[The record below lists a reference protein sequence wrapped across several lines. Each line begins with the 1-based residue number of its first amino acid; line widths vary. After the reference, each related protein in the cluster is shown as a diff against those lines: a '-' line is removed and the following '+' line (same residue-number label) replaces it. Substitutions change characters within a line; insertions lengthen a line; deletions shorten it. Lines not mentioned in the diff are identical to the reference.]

1 MALIAIFVRHRPGL
15 MPGLGLSAGISLSLL
30 TLIVLMPMS
39 ALVVRATG
47 LGFDGL
53 WALLTTARVAA
64 ALKLS
69 FGLALLAALVNLPFG
84 VLLAWVLIRYD
95 FYGKR
100 LMDAAI
106 DLPFALPTAVAGI
119 ALSALYAP
127 NGWIGAVLAPYGYKI
142 AYHPAGIVVALIFIG
157 IPFVVR
163 SVQPVL
169 SEVEKECEEAAHL
182 LGASAW
188 QTSLWVILPTIWPAA
203 LSGFILAF
211 ARAVGEYGSVIFIAG
226 NVPMVSE
233 IAPLLIVTKLEQF
246 DYEGAAGVGFL
257 MLAGSFVV
265 LLSFNVIHTVIA
277 RRLGHV

>member
-1 MALIAIFVRHRPGL
+1 MASFLMKARSRAGM
-15 MPGLGLSAGISLSLL
+15 MPGLGLATGVSLALL
-30 TLIVLMPMS
+30 TLVVLMPMS
-39 ALVVRATG
+39 ALVLRAAG
-47 LGFDGL
+47 LGLDGL
-53 WALLTTARVAA
+53 WSLLVTPRVLA

-69 FGLALLAALVNLPFG
+69 FGLALMAALVNLPFG
-84 VLLAWVLIRYD
+84 ILLAWVLVRYD
-95 FYGKR
+95 FYGKKI
-100 LMDAAI
+100 MDTAM

-127 NGWIGAVLAPYGYKI
+127 NGWMGALLAPYGFKI

-169 SEVEKECEEAAHL
+169 SEVERECEEAAHL

-188 QTSLWVILPTIWPAA
+188 QTSLFVVLPVIWPAA
-203 LSGFILAF
+203 LTGFILAF

-233 IAPLLIVTKLEQF
+233 MAPLLIVTKLEQF

-257 MLAGSFVV
+257 MLAGSFLT
-265 LLSFNVIHTVIA
+265 LLAFNLVHGSIA
-277 RRLGHV
+277 RKLGHV

>member
-1 MALIAIFVRHRPGL
+1 
-15 MPGLGLSAGISLSLL
+15 MPGLGLSASISLVLL

-39 ALVVRATG
+39 ALVLRASG
-47 LGFDGL
+47 LGFEGL
-53 WALLTTARVAA
+53 WILLTTARVAA

-69 FGLALLAALVNLPFG
+69 FGLALIAALINLPFG
-84 VLLAWVLIRYD
+84 VLLAWVLTRYD

-127 NGWIGAVLAPYGYKI
+127 NGWIGAQLAPYGFKI
-142 AYHPAGIVVALIFIG
+142 AYQPAGIVVALIFIG

-169 SEVEKECEEAAHL
+169 TEVEKECEEAARL
-182 LGASAW
+182 LGATDW
-188 QTSLWVILPTIWPAA
+188 QMSVWVILPHIWPAA
-203 LSGFILAF
+203 LTGFILAF

-257 MLAGSFVV
+257 MLGGSFLM
-265 LLSFNVIHTVIA
+265 LLIFNLVHGVIA
-277 RRLGHV
+277 RRLGDV

>member
-1 MALIAIFVRHRPGL
+1 MAFLADRVRYRAGI
-15 MPGLGLSAGISLSLL
+15 MPGLGLATGISAGLL

-39 ALVVRATG
+39 ALVLRAAG
-47 LGFDGL
+47 LGFEGL
-53 WALLTTARVAA
+53 WLLLVAPRILA

-69 FGLALLAALVNLPFG
+69 FGLALIAALVNLPFG
-84 VLLAWVLIRYD
+84 VLLAWVLVRYD
-95 FYGKR
+95 FYGKKI
-100 LMDAAI
+100 MDAAI

-127 NGWIGAVLAPYGYKI
+127 NGWVGALLAPYGFEI
-142 AYHPAGIVVALIFIG
+142 AYHPAGIVVALVFIG

-169 SEVEKECEEAAHL
+169 SEVEKECEEAARL
-182 LGASAW
+182 LGASSW
-188 QTSLWVILPTIWPAA
+188 QTSIRVVLPVVCPAA
-203 LSGFILAF
+203 LTGFILAF
-211 ARAVGEYGSVIFIAG
+211 ARAAGDYGSVIFIAG

-246 DYEGAAGVGFL
+246 DYEGAAGVGLL
-257 MLAGSFVV
+257 MLAGSFFV
-265 LLSFNVIHTVIA
+265 LLVFNLFHAAVS